1 MIVEKVVACH
11 HCDLLMD
18 PPKIIAGEYAHCPR
32 CHHKITRLHHNAIN
46 NLFSFAITGLIL
58 LILTTQFD
66 LLILNLNGN
75 ISGLDLWDG
84 ASQLYFGDYK
94 ILSVLIILFIFIL
107 PILFLAFV
115 VAFILSI
122 KTGIGCAMQTT
133 LLRLIFFMMPW
144 AMVEVFLVAIL
155 VSIVKLISIG
165 QLHLDWAFWIYS
177 AFCFC
182 YVKVLS
188 LVDRYQFWHW
198 IDEAHQ

>member
-18 PPKIIAGEYAHCPR
+18 PPRIIAGEYAHCPR

-94 ILSVLIILFIFIL
+94 ILSVLIILCIFYFIN
-107 PILFLAFV
+107 
-115 VAFILSI
+115 
-122 KTGIGCAMQTT
+122 KNRY
-133 LLRLIFFMMPW
+133 RLCYANHLIAPYFFYD
-144 AMVEVFLVAIL
+144 AL
-155 VSIVKLISIG
+155 G
-165 QLHLDWAFWIYS
+165 DG
-177 AFCFC
+177 
-182 YVKVLS
+182 
-188 LVDRYQFWHW
+188 
-198 IDEAHQ
+198 

>member
-1 MIVEKVVACH
+1 
-11 HCDLLMD
+11 
-18 PPKIIAGEYAHCPR
+18 
-32 CHHKITRLHHNAIN
+32 
-46 NLFSFAITGLIL
+46 
-58 LILTTQFD
+58 
-66 LLILNLNGN
+66 
-75 ISGLDLWDG
+75 
-84 ASQLYFGDYK
+84 
-94 ILSVLIILFIFIL
+94 
-107 PILFLAFV
+107 
-115 VAFILSI
+115 
-122 KTGIGCAMQTT
+122 MQTT

-155 VSIVKLISIG
+155 VSVVKLVSIG